1 MKFLLND
8 KLIDDNT
15 LPSDFTAL
23 RYLREKRGL
32 TGTKEGCASG
42 DCGACTLL
50 VGALEGGVLKYSTFN
65 SCITPIQSLSGKHLV
80 SVEYLSELSGKV
92 GGELHPAQQ
101 AMVEHHGSQCG
112 FCTPGIVLSL
122 AGLYENSQSSDK
134 TIDRESVCD
143 AISGNLCRC
152 TGYRPIIDAGLD
164 MVKTAEDNQFV
175 ELMSKN
181 EKIKSQL
188 SAMKEAGSSE
198 KHSSENDRRTYL
210 QPTTLAELLQ
220 VKASYADAT
229 MIAGGTDLMLENTQR
244 FHDFATLIDVSQVA
258 ELKKI
263 QDNGSTL
270 ILGASVTYSE
280 LENFSKTR
288 YPHIY
293 NLLSRIAS
301 RQIRNRGTIGGNV
314 ANASPIADLPPL
326 LLAFDADMQ
335 LVKVDGSKRVVN
347 INDFYQGYKTTL
359 LAKDEL
365 IESFSI
371 DLSKLNA
378 FHRFYKVSKRMEDD
392 ISSVML
398 AVRFELND
406 DKISDVRFAF
416 GGMAATP
423 IRAVKAEQSLIGQNV
438 NDEPAL
444 AQAIENL
451 RNELTPLSD
460 MRASSRYRLDM
471 ACNLIKKAWLELN
484 GTQVPTFSGHP
495 VSDSLLTLGYE
506 LPSNKGQGT
515 QEKGAFH
522 A

>member
-23 RYLREKRGL
+23 RYLREERGL

-50 VGALEGGVLKYSTFN
+50 VGVIKEGELHYSTFN
-65 SCITPIQSLSGKHLV
+65 SCITPVQSLYGKHVV
-80 SVEYLSELSGKV
+80 SVEYLSEFGGKASG
-92 GGELHPAQQ
+92 GLHPAQQ

-112 FCTPGIVLSL
+112 FCTPGFVLSL
-122 AGLYENSQSSDK
+122 AGLFENSQSSDK
-134 TIDRESVCD
+134 AIDRESVCD

-164 MVKTAEDNQFV
+164 MVRTAKDAQFI

-181 EKIKSQL
+181 DNIKSQL
-188 SAMKEAGSSE
+188 LAFKEVE
-198 KHSSENDRRTYL
+198 KPASLSNQSYL

-220 VKASYADAT
+220 VKTAHADAI

-244 FHDFATLIDVSQVA
+244 FHDFGTLIDVSHVA
-258 ELKKI
+258 ELKQI
-263 QDNGSTL
+263 QCNGTTL
-270 ILGASVTYSE
+270 TLGASVTYSE
-280 LENFSKTR
+280 LEYFSKTR

-326 LLAFDADMQ
+326 LLAFDADIQ
-335 LVKVDGSKRVVN
+335 LLKIDGSTRTVN
-347 INDFYQGYKTTL
+347 IADFYQGYKQTQ
-359 LAKDEL
+359 LAKDEM
-365 IESFSI
+365 IASFDVS
-371 DLSKLNA
+371 LNKLA
-378 FHRFYKVSKRMEDD
+378 QFHRFYKVSKRMEDD

-398 AVRFELND
+398 AVRFEVDNGHLT
-406 DKISDVRFAF
+406 DVRLAF

-423 IRAVKAEQSLIGQNV
+423 IRALKTEAALMGKVI
-438 NDEPAL
+438 NDEQAL
-444 AQAIENL
+444 LQTIDTL
-451 RNELTPLSD
+451 RSELMPLSD

-471 ACNLIKKAWLELN
+471 ACNLIRKAWLELN
-484 GTQVPTFSGHP
+484 GTDVVTFSGHALSES
-495 VSDSLLTLGYE
+495 VLSLGNEIT
-506 LPSNKGQGT
+506 S
-515 QEKGAFH
+515 QEGMTH

>member
-1 MKFLLND
+1 MKFVLND
-8 KLIDDNT
+8 KLIEDNT
-15 LPSDFTAL
+15 LPSDFSAL

-50 VGALEGGVLKYSTFN
+50 VGALEEGELKYSTFN

-80 SVEYLSELSGKV
+80 SVEYLSELGKKAS
-92 GGELHPAQQ
+92 GELHPAQQ

-134 TIDRESVCD
+134 AIDRESVCD

-164 MVKTAEDNQFV
+164 MVRTAEDTQFV

-181 EKIKSQL
+181 ESIKSQL

-198 KHSSENDRRTYL
+198 CEHTTYL

-220 VKASYADAT
+220 AKASHTDAV

-244 FHDFATLIDVSQVA
+244 FHDFGTLIDLSQVA
-258 ELKKI
+258 ELKQI

-270 ILGASVTYSE
+270 TLGASVTYSE

-335 LVKVDGSKRVVN
+335 LVKIDGSKRVVN
-347 INDFYQGYKTTL
+347 INDFYQGYKTTVL
-359 LAKDEL
+359 VKERGQDEL

-371 DLSKLNA
+371 DLTKLDA

-406 DKISDVRFAF
+406 DKINDVRFAF

-423 IRAVKAEQSLIGQNV
+423 IRAVKAEQSLIGQSV
-438 NDEPAL
+438 NDEQAL
-444 AQAIENL
+444 TQAIENL

-484 GTQVPTFSGHP
+484 GNQVPTFSGHP

-506 LPSNKGQGT
+506 LSSNK
-515 QEKGAFH
+515 EEGASH

>member
-1 MKFLLND
+1 MHFLLND
-8 KLIDDNT
+8 TPISET
-15 LPSDFTAL
+15 ALPSDFTAL

-50 VGALEGGVLKYSTFN
+50 VGALEDGELKYSTFN
-65 SCITPIQSLSGKHLV
+65 SCITPVQSLSGKHVV
-80 SVEYLSELSGKV
+80 SVEYLSKLGKQAN
-92 GGELHPAQQ
+92 GQLHPAQQ

-164 MVKTAEDNQFV
+164 MVRTAEDTQFV

-181 EKIKSQL
+181 ESIKSQL
-188 SAMKEAGSSE
+188 SEMKEIGSSE
-198 KHSSENDRRTYL
+198 KHSSENNRETYL
-210 QPTTLAELLQ
+210 QPTTLAELLK
-220 VKASYADAT
+220 VKALNADAM

-244 FHDFATLIDVSQVA
+244 FHDFGTLIDVSYVT
-258 ELKKI
+258 ELKQI

-270 ILGASVTYSE
+270 TLGASVTYSE
-280 LENFSKTR
+280 LENVSKTR

-326 LLAFDADMQ
+326 LLAFDADMK
-335 LVKVDGSKRVVN
+335 LVKVDGSTRVVN
-347 INDFYQGYKTTL
+347 INDFYQGYKKTL
-359 LAKDEL
+359 LGKGEL

-371 DLSKLNA
+371 DLTKLDA

-423 IRAVKAEQSLIGQNV
+423 IRAKKAESALLNMSI
-438 NDEPAL
+438 NDEHAL
-444 AQAIENL
+444 AQVINIL
-451 RNELTPLSD
+451 KDELTPLSD

-506 LPSNKGQGT
+506 LSSNKEG
-515 QEKGAFH
+515 GASH

>member
-1 MKFLLND
+1 MKESALKFLLND

-50 VGALEGGVLKYSTFN
+50 VGVIKEGELHYSTFN
-65 SCITPIQSLSGKHLV
+65 SCITPVQSLSGKHVV
-80 SVEYLSELSGKV
+80 SVEYLSEFGGKASG
-92 GGELHPAQQ
+92 GLHPAQQ

-112 FCTPGIVLSL
+112 FCTPGFVLSL
-122 AGLYENSQSSDK
+122 AGLFENSQSSDK
-134 TIDRESVCD
+134 AIDRESVCD

-164 MVKTAEDNQFV
+164 MVRTAKDAQFI

-181 EKIKSQL
+181 DNIKSQL
-188 SAMKEAGSSE
+188 LAFKEVE
-198 KHSSENDRRTYL
+198 KPASLSNQSYL

-220 VKASYADAT
+220 VKTAHANAI

-244 FHDFATLIDVSQVA
+244 FHDFGTLIDVSHVA
-258 ELKKI
+258 ELKQI
-263 QDNGSTL
+263 QCNGTTL
-270 ILGASVTYSE
+270 TLGASVTYSE
-280 LENFSKTR
+280 LEHFSKTR

-335 LVKVDGSKRVVN
+335 LVKTDGSKRVVN
-347 INDFYQGYKTTL
+347 INDFYQGYKTTV
-359 LAKDEL
+359 LAKERGKDEL
-365 IESFSI
+365 IASF
-371 DLSKLNA
+371 DLALSKLEQ

-398 AVRFELND
+398 AVRFELSD
-406 DKISDVRFAF
+406 DKIRDVRFAF

-423 IRAVKAEQSLIGQNV
+423 IRAVTAEQSLVGKSI
-438 NDEPAL
+438 NDEQAL
-444 AQAIENL
+444 TQAIENL
-451 RNELTPLSD
+451 RSELTPLSD

-484 GTQVPTFSGHP
+484 GTQVPTFSGHALSES
-495 VSDSLLTLGYE
+495 VLSLGNE
-506 LPSNKGQGT
+506 IKGQ
-515 QEKGAFH
+515 EGATH

>member
-50 VGALEGGVLKYSTFN
+50 VGALEGGELNYSTFN
-65 SCITPIQSLSGKHLV
+65 SCITPVQSLAGKHVV
-80 SVEYLSELSGKV
+80 SVEYLSEFWGKAS
-92 GGELHPAQQ
+92 GELHPAQQ

-122 AGLYENSQSSDK
+122 AGLYENSQSSAQA
-134 TIDRESVCD
+134 IDRESVCD

-164 MVKTAEDNQFV
+164 MVRTAEGNQFV
-175 ELMSKN
+175 EFMSKN
-181 EKIKSQL
+181 DSIKSQL
-188 SAMKEAGSSE
+188 SALKETDCFESQNHAS
-198 KHSSENDRRTYL
+198 YL
-210 QPTTLAELLQ
+210 QPTTLAELL
-220 VKASYADAT
+220 DAKMAHT
-229 MIAGGTDLMLENTQR
+229 DGVMIAGGTDLMLENTQR
-244 FHDFATLIDVSQVA
+244 FHDFDTLIDVSHVA
-258 ELKKI
+258 ELKQI
-263 QDNGSTL
+263 QDNGSALT
-270 ILGASVTYSE
+270 LGASVTYSE

-314 ANASPIADLPPL
+314 ANASPIADMPPL

-335 LVKVDGSKRVVN
+335 LVKTDGSKRVVN

-371 DLSKLNA
+371 DLIKLDA

-398 AVRFELND
+398 AVRFELSD
-406 DKISDVRFAF
+406 DKISDVRLAF

-423 IRAVKAEQSLIGQNV
+423 IRAVTAEPSFVGKNI
-438 NDEPAL
+438 NDEQAL
-444 AQAIENL
+444 TQAIENL

-460 MRASSRYRLDM
+460 MRASSAYRLDM
-471 ACNLIKKAWLELN
+471 ACNLVKKAWLELN
-484 GTQVPTFSGHP
+484 GTQVPAFSGHAL
-495 VSDSLLTLGYE
+495 SESALSLGHEITAH
-506 LPSNKGQGT
+506 
-515 QEKGAFH
+515 KGATH

>member
-1 MKFLLND
+1 LHFLLND
-8 KLIDDNT
+8 KPVT
-15 LPSDFTAL
+15 ETALPSDFTAL
-23 RYLREKRGL
+23 RYLREKCGL

-50 VGALEGGVLKYSTFN
+50 VGALEDGELKYSTFN

-80 SVEYLSELSGKV
+80 SVEYLSELSGKASS
-92 GGELHPAQQ
+92 ELHPAQQ

-134 TIDRESVCD
+134 AIDRESVCD

-164 MVKTAEDNQFV
+164 MVRTAEDNQFV

-188 SAMKEAGSSE
+188 SAMKETGSSE
-198 KHSSENDRRTYL
+198 NNSSENNRATYL

-220 VKASYADAT
+220 AKASHADAT

-258 ELKKI
+258 ELKQI
-263 QDNGSTL
+263 QNNGSTL
-270 ILGASVTYSE
+270 TLGASVTYSE

-335 LVKVDGSKRVVN
+335 LVKIDGSKRVVN
-347 INDFYQGYKTTL
+347 INDFYQGYKTTV
-359 LAKDEL
+359 LAKERGQDEL

-371 DLSKLNA
+371 DLTKLDA

-398 AVRFELND
+398 AVHFDLND

-423 IRAVKAEQSLIGQNV
+423 IRAVKAEQSLIGQSV
-438 NDEPAL
+438 NDEQAL
-444 AQAIENL
+444 TQAIENL

-484 GTQVPTFSGHP
+484 GNQVPTFSGHP

-506 LPSNKGQGT
+506 LSSNK
-515 QEKGAFH
+515 EEGASH

>member
-1 MKFLLND
+1 
-8 KLIDDNT
+8 
-15 LPSDFTAL
+15 
-23 RYLREKRGL
+23 
-32 TGTKEGCASG
+32 
-42 DCGACTLL
+42 
-50 VGALEGGVLKYSTFN
+50 
-65 SCITPIQSLSGKHLV
+65 
-80 SVEYLSELSGKV
+80 
-92 GGELHPAQQ
+92 
-101 AMVEHHGSQCG
+101 
-112 FCTPGIVLSL
+112 
-122 AGLYENSQSSDK
+122 
-134 TIDRESVCD
+134 VCD

-164 MVKTAEDNQFV
+164 MVRTAKDAQFI

-181 EKIKSQL
+181 DNIKSQL
-188 SAMKEAGSSE
+188 LAFKEVE
-198 KHSSENDRRTYL
+198 KPASLSNQSYL
-210 QPTTLAELLQ
+210 QPTTLTELLQ
-220 VKASYADAT
+220 VKTAHTDAT

-244 FHDFATLIDVSQVA
+244 FHDFGTLIDVSHVV
-258 ELKKI
+258 ELKQI
-263 QDNGSTL
+263 QDNGSALT
-270 ILGASVTYSE
+270 LGASVTYSE

-293 NLLSRIAS
+293 NLLNRIAS

-335 LVKVDGSKRVVN
+335 LVKTDGSKRVVN

-371 DLSKLNA
+371 DLTKLNA
-378 FHRFYKVSKRMEDD
+378 FHRFYKISKRMEDD

-398 AVRFELND
+398 AVRFELNH

-423 IRAVKAEQSLIGQNV
+423 IRAVTAEQSLVGKSS
-438 NDEPAL
+438 NDEQAL
-444 AQAIENL
+444 TQAIENL
-451 RNELTPLSD
+451 RSELTPLSD

-484 GTQVPTFSGHP
+484 GTQVPTFSGHAL
-495 VSDSLLTLGYE
+495 SESMLSLGNEIT
-506 LPSNKGQGT
+506 GQ
-515 QEKGAFH
+515 EGATH